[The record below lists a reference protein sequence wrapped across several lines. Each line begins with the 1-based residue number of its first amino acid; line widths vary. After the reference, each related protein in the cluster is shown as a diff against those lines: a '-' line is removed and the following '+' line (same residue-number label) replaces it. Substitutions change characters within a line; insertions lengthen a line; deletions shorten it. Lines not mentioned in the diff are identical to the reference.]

1 MPTFGHP
8 PVTLLSCLFLF
19 CNRMNYLSHPRIVP
33 GKIEEREYQVAMAK
47 GCLGANTLIILPT
60 GLGKTVIALYVAA
73 CMLERGEKVL
83 MVAPTKPLADQHGA
97 FFGENLVG
105 AKVGVVNGNTRPD
118 VRTAMMK
125 EQDLIVS
132 TPQTIANDLE
142 AGRYDLGDFGLVIY
156 DEAHR
161 GTGNYAYVT
170 VAKHCNDHVL
180 SMGMTASPGSDLD
193 RIEEICRNLA
203 LTRIDMRSDEDPDV
217 SPYVFDTYVKRIEVS
232 MPKDLVAIISLLQ
245 SMLDHYILEL
255 THLGLLNSN
264 WPPSTKHLL
273 VVGETLQ
280 RRLARGEKTAVV
292 FRGLTVQAICIK
304 LLHAVGLAETQGMS
318 ALRAYI
324 IKIDAEAKKA
334 NASKGTKE
342 LVELKEFKDMAHI
355 SVTSPV
361 EHPKISRV
369 MSIVSRVLL
378 SCKDSKI
385 IVFSQ
390 YRDTCDML
398 VEKLSTIPGARVG
411 KLIGQ
416 SKGGLKQKEQMS
428 ILNDFHSGVCNVV
441 VSTSVGEEGLDV
453 ASTNAVIFY
462 EPVPSEIRTI
472 QRRGRTGRRSDG
484 EVYVLVARGTVDE
497 VFERSSKKK
506 EELMR
511 TRLEGLSRTLKDR
524 APARKEQGQSN
535 LGDF

>member
-1 MPTFGHP
+1 
-8 PVTLLSCLFLF
+8 
-19 CNRMNYLSHPRIVP
+19 
-33 GKIEEREYQVAMAK
+33 MAK
-47 GCLGANTLIILPT
+47 GCLGANTLIVLPT
-60 GLGKTVIALYVAA
+60 GLGKTIVALYVAA
-73 CMLERGEKVL
+73 CVLDRGEKVL
-83 MVAPTKPLADQHGA
+83 MVAPTKPLTDQHGA
-97 FFGENLVG
+97 FFEENLVRT
-105 AKVGVVNGNTRPD
+105 KVGIVNGNTKPD
-118 VRTAMMK
+118 VRAAMMK
-125 EQDLIVS
+125 ECDLMVS

-142 AGRYDLGDFGLVIY
+142 NGRYDLEDFGLIIY

-170 VAKHCNDHVL
+170 VAKHCGERIL
-180 SMGMTASPGSDLD
+180 SMGMTASPSGDLN
-193 RIEEICRNLA
+193 RIAEICRNLE
-203 LTRIDMRSDEDPDV
+203 LTRIDIRSDEDPDV

-232 MPKDLVAIISLLQ
+232 MPKDLVSIISLLQ
-245 SMLDHYILEL
+245 GMLDHYIIEL
-255 THLGLLNSN
+255 THLGLFDPN

-292 FRGLTVQAICIK
+292 FRGLTVQAICLK
-304 LLHAVGLAETQGMS
+304 LLHAVSLAETQGMS
-318 ALRAYI
+318 ALRAYLL
-324 IKIDAEAKKA
+324 KIDNEAKKA
-334 NASKGTKE
+334 SASKGTKE
-342 LVELKEFKDMAHI
+342 LIELKEFKEMAHI
-355 SVTSPV
+355 AVTSPV

-369 MSIVSRVLL
+369 MSIVSQVLN
-378 SCKDSKI
+378 SSEGSKI

-398 VEKLSTIPGARVG
+398 IEKLSTIPGARVG

-416 SKGGLKQKEQMS
+416 SRGGLKQKEQMNVLS
-428 ILNDFHSGVCNVV
+428 DFHSGVFNVV

-472 QRRGRTGRRSDG
+472 QRRGRTGRSGDG

-511 TRLEGLSRTLKDR
+511 TRLEGLSRTLKERVPPNNDR
-524 APARKEQGQSN
+524 EQTR
-535 LGDF
+535 LVDF

>member
-1 MPTFGHP
+1 MK
-8 PVTLLSCLFLF
+8 
-19 CNRMNYLSHPRIVP
+19 YLSHPRIAS

-47 GCLGANTLIILPT
+47 GCLGENTLIILPT
-60 GLGKTVIALYVAA
+60 GLGKTVVALYVAA
-73 CMLERGEKVL
+73 CMLERGKKVL

-97 FFGENLVG
+97 FFQENLVG
-105 AKVGVVNGNTRPD
+105 TKVGIVNGNTKPE
-118 VRTAMMK
+118 VRTAMMR
-125 EQDLIVS
+125 EFDLIVS

-142 AGRYDLGDFGLVIY
+142 SGRYDLEEFGLVIY

-170 VAKHCNDHVL
+170 VAQHCGEHIL
-180 SMGMTASPGSDLD
+180 SMGMTASPSSDLD

-203 LTRIDMRSDEDPDV
+203 LTRIDIRGDDDPDV

-232 MPKDLVAIISLLQ
+232 MPRDLVSIISLLQ
-245 SMLDHYILEL
+245 GMLDHYIVEL
-255 THLGLLNSN
+255 TRLGLFDPN

-280 RRLARGEKTAVV
+280 RRLARGEKTAIV
-292 FRGLTVQAICIK
+292 FRGLTVQAICLK

-318 ALRAYI
+318 ALRSYLL
-324 IKIDAEAKKA
+324 KMETEAKKA
-334 NASKGTKE
+334 SASKGTKE
-342 LVELKEFKDMAHI
+342 LVDLREFKDMAHI
-355 SVTSPV
+355 ALTSPV

-369 MSIVSRVLL
+369 MSIVSRVLI
-378 SCKDSKI
+378 SSADSKI

-416 SKGGLKQKEQMS
+416 SKGGLKQKEQMNV
-428 ILNDFHSGVCNVV
+428 LGDFHSGVLNVV

-453 ASTNAVIFY
+453 ASTDAVIFY

-472 QRRGRTGRRSDG
+472 QRRGRTGRSRDG

-497 VFERSSKKK
+497 VFEKSSKKK

-511 TRLEGLSRTLKDR
+511 SRLEVLGRTLKDR
-524 APARKEQGQSN
+524 IPPKKEQGQMR
-535 LGDF
+535 LVDF